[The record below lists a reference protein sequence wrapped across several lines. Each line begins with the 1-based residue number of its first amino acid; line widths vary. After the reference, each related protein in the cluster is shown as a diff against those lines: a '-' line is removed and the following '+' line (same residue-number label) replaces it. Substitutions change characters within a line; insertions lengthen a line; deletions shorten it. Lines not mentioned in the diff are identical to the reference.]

1 MAEGRGSLLAP
12 GYRRLNHHIR
22 TPTQPT
28 STAPIISAHSNGM
41 RSMAETYGTE
51 CQAVYGVRLESRD
64 LFSKRTS
71 QYLGFYGCT
80 G

>member
-1 MAEGRGSLLAP
+1 MAEGRRPLLALHQ
-12 GYRRLNHHIR
+12 RRFNHHIR

-51 CQAVYGVRLESRD
+51 CHPVYGVQRESSRS
-64 LFSKRTS
+64 FFR
-71 QYLGFYGCT
+71 
-80 G
+80 